1 MKINSMTVL
10 RIMPVDGF
18 AFSNTCTISFGI
30 NEDDAVNPREQ
41 IRLDIIYDSL
51 SSPTLLF
58 GVLSFRRN
66 MDKDVD
72 KKAGIFIEDYDL
84 YRDKRGISFK
94 MVDMDVLFTLEP
106 RIAPPPMEEGF

>member
-1 MKINSMTVL
+1 MTVL

-84 YRDKRGISFK
+84 IEIKEESVLRWLICDE
-94 MVDMDVLFTLEP
+94 LFTRRTSDSP
-106 RIAPPPMEEGF
+106 PPPMEEL